1 LKLRVTRGNAAGTSI
16 EVEDELLIGRQAADV
31 GRLAE
36 DIEISRR
43 HARIFREGSGF
54 AVEDLGST
62 NGTFLNGRRVEKPE
76 LLGVGDKLEIGGTT
90 MIVQVSAAATPSEGT
105 AVQDPGAA
113 PPDAGPQAPADSP
126 ASAEDAGA
134 GTAPVPPLALRV
146 QVDIEAGE
154 AFIELDEGADAV
166 RLVLENGR
174 WRLPPQA

>member
-1 LKLRVTRGNAAGTSI
+1 LRLKVTRGNAAGTSI
-16 EVEDELLIGRQAADV
+16 EVEDELVIGRQAEEV

-62 NGTFLNGRRVEKPE
+62 NGTFLNGRRIEKPE
-76 LLGVGDKLEIGGTT
+76 LLGVGDQLEMGGTT
-90 MIVQVSAAATPSEGT
+90 MIVQVSAPAPPADTAAPA
-105 AVQDPGAA
+105 AVGA
-113 PPDAGPQAPADSP
+113 PPDAGPQGPADRP
-126 ASAEDAGA
+126 APVEPADAGP
-134 GTAPVPPLALRV
+134 GPVPPLALRV

-154 AFIELDEGADAV
+154 AFIELNEGAEPV

-174 WRLPPQA
+174 WRIPPKD